1 MNVCTKITDPSFFD
15 SEEIK
20 GTEKKSDKRCIFAL
34 IIVNA
39 KIIW

>member
-20 GTEKKSDKRCIFAL
+20 GTEKKETNGVFL
-34 IIVNA
+34 L
-39 KIIW
+39 